1 MGLTELTS
9 RIRQSGAQA
18 ALIISIWRGN
28 PGELTVLSPQGDEII
43 KLRLESAL
51 LRREIDSSNKGR
63 VGTIEGVGVKS
74 GSSERVWNL
83 ARDFATLL
91 SLNIKDY
98 SDPAESRTERN
109 RALLWFEDAPSEKIL
124 WTQYNTKDLSEIG
137 PRIRV
142 SSVRRLVKM
151 SQSDVKGNSIL
162 EISLESEH
170 IAKILYSALLPETE
184 SIPSERAITS
194 ISVKGSS
201 LVVEIIAND
210 LTAMRAAL
218 NSYIAWISACMK
230 TIEAIDES

>member
-1 MGLTELTS
+1 MSRIDLPRILITTSRRTSNRVRTFARDLSSVLPGTERFNRGGMGLTELTS
-9 RIRQSGAQA
+9 RIRQSNAQA

-28 PGELTVLSPQGDEII
+28 PGELTVLSPQGDEIL

-91 SLNIKDY
+91 SLNINEY
-98 SDPAESRTERN
+98 SDPAKSRTVKN

-142 SSVRRLVKM
+142 SSVRRL
-151 SQSDVKGNSIL
+151 GEN
-162 EISLESEH
+162 ESE
-170 IAKILYSALLPETE
+170 
-184 SIPSERAITS
+184 
-194 ISVKGSS
+194 
-201 LVVEIIAND
+201 
-210 LTAMRAAL
+210 
-218 NSYIAWISACMK
+218 
-230 TIEAIDES
+230 

>member
-1 MGLTELTS
+1 MPRLLITTSRRTSNRVRTFARDLSLVLPGTERFNRGGMGLTELAS
-9 RIRQSGAQA
+9 RIRQSGAHA

-28 PGELTVLSPQGDEII
+28 PGELTVLSPQGDEIL

-91 SLNIKDY
+91 SLNILEY
-98 SDPAESRTERN
+98 SDPSESHTEKN
-109 RALLWFEDAPSEKIL
+109 RALLWFEDASSEKIL

-142 SSVRRLVKM
+142 SSVRRL
-151 SQSDVKGNSIL
+151 SEN
-162 EISLESEH
+162 ESE
-170 IAKILYSALLPETE
+170 
-184 SIPSERAITS
+184 
-194 ISVKGSS
+194 
-201 LVVEIIAND
+201 
-210 LTAMRAAL
+210 
-218 NSYIAWISACMK
+218 
-230 TIEAIDES
+230 